1 MNGVLVTGIGGPAGR
16 SVACQLAERGIA
28 VVGVDL
34 VPPVCGVPVERVPPA
49 GDPTFVR
56 VLTDIAARRGVA
68 LVIPTVSEELPV
80 LARERLGGIP
90 VVVGGADAVATADDK
105 WRTYLRLWD
114 AGVPV
119 PRTCLAD
126 EVSPR
131 MLGAT
136 GPWLS
141 KPRRGRGGRGV
152 VVHRPGER
160 TVCAGPDRVVQ
171 EYVPGVEYAV
181 NVYLAARPVVQ
192 VLEKLER
199 AAGEVGNAT
208 RVRAVTAPDVA
219 ALAVQAVRA
228 LDLHGPADV
237 DVRRRAD
244 GTPVVLEVN
253 ARFGAHSAHA
263 PAVLD
268 ALLTEYGV
276 TA

>member
-1 MNGVLVTGIGGPAGR
+1 VNGVLVTGIGGPAGR
-16 SVACQLAERGIA
+16 SVARQLVDRGFTVA
-28 VVGVDL
+28 GVD
-34 VPPVCGVPVERVPPA
+34 VAPPVCDVPVEPVPLA
-49 GDPTFVR
+49 GDPAFVR

-80 LARERLGGIP
+80 LARDRLGDIP
-90 VVVGGADAVATADDK
+90 LAVAGCDAVATADDK
-105 WRTYLRLWD
+105 WRTYLRLRD

-119 PRTCLAD
+119 PCTCRAD
-126 EVSPR
+126 EVSTR
-131 MLGAT
+131 VLGAT

-152 VVHRPGER
+152 VVHRRGGSTLP
-160 TVCAGPDRVVQ
+160 TSADLVVQ

-181 NVYLAARPVVQ
+181 NVYLAARPVAQ
-192 VLEKLER
+192 VLEKVER
-199 AAGEVGNAT
+199 AAGEIGNAT
-208 RVRAVTAPDVA
+208 SVRAVAAGDVV
-219 ALAVQAVRA
+219 ALAVRAVRA
-228 LDLHGPADV
+228 LGLTGPADV

-268 ALLTEYGV
+268 ALLAEYGV